1 MAKKDKAI
9 ESNMVYPIKVRL
21 IKPNP
26 ANQDKVVFNNIEL
39 FTYKDTE
46 IADVETLMKI
56 QPMQKYLVIK
66 SELKESKSEV
76 KEESVEIEDFINKY
90 KTELN
95 ESKKITKEDVGDML
109 FVIEDTLKT
118 EKEIDIDTKEDILE
132 RQKRIKNCWMLG
144 IIL

>member
-26 ANQDKVVFNNIEL
+26 ANQDRVIFNNIEL

-76 KEESVEIEDFINKY
+76 KEEVVEESVEIEAD
-90 KTELN
+90 N
-95 ESKKITKEDVGDML
+95 E
-109 FVIEDTLKT
+109 
-118 EKEIDIDTKEDILE
+118 
-132 RQKRIKNCWMLG
+132 
-144 IIL
+144 